1 MNTPNVSI
9 FIRTYHGDA
18 EWLRYCLRSI
28 HLNLSGWS
36 ELVVCIPRGQEACIR
51 PMITDERVV
60 TCEPFDDDYIGQQ
73 VSKLQ
78 AHRYVSGDYVLFV
91 DSDVVFRPGSSVK
104 NFFSAGLPVIGKER
118 YDELSFPPARC
129 WQPVVEKLFGETPEW
144 EYMRGTGVFLFR
156 TDTLKAF
163 AISFPE
169 IEQYGRAQPYR
180 SFSEYNFLGFF
191 IDKTRATEYCLV
203 DLNRQKLPPA
213 EHLCFWSWDGITPE
227 VFAQLVAVGVAD
239 PLHPPDFKKR
249 PLPPGSPKPFG
260 PWKRF
265 RYAIKSFFRG

>member
-1 MNTPNVSI
+1 MITPRISI
-9 FIRTYHGDA
+9 FIRTYHGDV
-18 EWLRYCLRSI
+18 EWLRYCLLSVQR
-28 HLNLSGWS
+28 NLSGWS
-36 ELVVCIPRGQEACIR
+36 EVVVCVPRGQEALIK
-51 PMITDERVV
+51 PLLSDERLV
-60 TCEPFDDDYIGQQ
+60 TCEPFEDDYIGQQ

-78 AHRYVSGDYVLFV
+78 AHRHVRGDFVLFV
-91 DSDVVFRPGSSVK
+91 DSDVVFRPGSSVE
-104 NFFSAGLPVIGKER
+104 NFFSTGLPVIGKER
-118 YDELSFPPARC
+118 YDELSFPAARC
-129 WQPVVEKLFGETPEW
+129 WQPVVEKLFGEIPEW
-144 EYMRGTGVFLFR
+144 EYMRGSGVFLFR

-163 AISFPE
+163 AIRFPE

-191 IDKTRATEYCLV
+191 IEKTRATEYCLV

-227 VFAQLVAVGVAD
+227 VFTQLVAVGVAD
-239 PLHPPDFKKR
+239 PLHPPDFKKL

-260 PWKRF
+260 PWKSF